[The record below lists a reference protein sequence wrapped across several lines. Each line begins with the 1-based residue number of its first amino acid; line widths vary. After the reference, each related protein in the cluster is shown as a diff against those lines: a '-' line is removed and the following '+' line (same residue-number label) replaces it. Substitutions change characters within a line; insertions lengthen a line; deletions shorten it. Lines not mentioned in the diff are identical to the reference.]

1 MADVIGSGGRR
12 RSSAKRALGWGL
24 AVVAVLAPC
33 VTIALSPTAHGEVRS
48 AAAAPPSG
56 SLLPVLP
63 VVSAQVVT
71 EPGDGA
77 GEVSPTAPVGVSV
90 SHGQLDAVVLTSS
103 AGRVV

>member
-1 MADVIGSGGRR
+1 M
-12 RSSAKRALGWGL
+12 GWVL
-24 AVVAVLAPC
+24 AVVVVLAPIA
-33 VTIALSPTAHGEVRS
+33 TITFTSVAQGQEPVQLPRS
-48 AAAAPPSG
+48 AQSPGPASPA
-56 SLLPVLP
+56 LPVLP